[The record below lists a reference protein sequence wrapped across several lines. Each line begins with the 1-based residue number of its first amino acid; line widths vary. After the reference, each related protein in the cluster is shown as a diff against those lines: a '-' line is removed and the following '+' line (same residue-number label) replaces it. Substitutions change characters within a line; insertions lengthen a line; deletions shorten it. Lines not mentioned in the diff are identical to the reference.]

1 MSLPKEIYLLRQER
15 KAYWLT
21 SQSQTFNSLEE
32 VFSTKDKQIEWEQAD
47 FEEEDLICEFVEVVD
62 ALNGEVLC
70 KLNEEVLCELNK
82 YIR

>member
-1 MSLPKEIYLLRQER
+1 MSLPKDIYLLRHER

-47 FEEEDLICEFVEVVD
+47 FEEEILFLDL
-62 ALNGEVLC
+62 N
-70 KLNEEVLCELNK
+70 
-82 YIR
+82 